1 MVPSGLDEEDEVSV
15 ALAEVPIFG
24 GLSAAELELV
34 GGMLEQR
41 RFEAGAV
48 VVEEG
53 SPGRELF
60 VIARGEAE
68 VLKGATTL
76 ATLDPPA
83 CFGEMALIGI
93 VPRSATV
100 RARTELTAMVLPYQ
114 RIAALSESH
123 PRTFTM
129 IVMNL
134 AREVCRR
141 LQQTNAVLA
150 EFDIRP
156 RG

>member
-1 MVPSGLDEEDEVSV
+1 MIVS
-15 ALAEVPIFG
+15 LADVPIFG

-34 GGMLEQR
+34 GGMLVER
-41 RFEAGAV
+41 HFDAGAV

-68 VLKGATTL
+68 VLKGEAVL
-76 ATLDPPA
+76 ATLQPSA

-100 RARTELTAMVLPYQ
+100 RARTAMTAMVLPYQ

-141 LQQTNAVLA
+141 LQQTNSVLA
-150 EFDIRP
+150 EFGIRA
-156 RG
+156 RAS